1 MANDLP
7 TPKAHGAPPLIRIL
21 VPAYLV
27 GLLLIPLLWRW
38 AGWPTQIF
46 DVPYAVAWAGALG
59 ASVQMANGVMR
70 HGNGWSDAYDFWYL
84 IGPFVGIAT
93 GVITYAILAAGI
105 ATLGSTRSGV
115 VWGYVVAAFITG
127 ANYRQFNSLIQK
139 AGTALFGTPGAPT
152 S

>member
-1 MANDLP
+1 MANDV
-7 TPKAHGAPPLIRIL
+7 TTKEKDAPRFIRIL
-21 VPAYLV
+21 VPAYLI
-27 GLLLIPLLWRW
+27 GLLLIPLLWVR
-38 AGWPTQIF
+38 ADWPTHVF
-46 DVPYAVAWAGALG
+46 AVPYAVAWAGALG

-70 HGNGWSDAYDFWYL
+70 HGDGWSDAYDLWYV

-115 VWGYVVAAFITG
+115 IWGYVVAAFITG

-139 AGTALFGTPGAPT
+139 AGTALFGTPGTLT